1 MNLALTILF
10 LWLGLA
16 LLFIAFH
23 PLSLETSKGSPSDV
37 LRALQNS
44 IGGVNPGSTSAGGVG
59 EEGSAGP
66 ANPTQRR

>member
-10 LWLGLA
+10 LWIGMA

-23 PLSLETSKGSPSDV
+23 PLSLETSKGSPGDV

-44 IGGVNPGSTSAGGVG
+44 IGGKTPGSSDGTAQEGV
-59 EEGSAGP
+59 SP
-66 ANPTQRR
+66 PLHRPNN